1 MRLPGGAFGSGE
13 TGRDS
18 PGPSTRR
25 PIRPRIGTVTAKR
38 ACLALW
44 ILTAVCLPSHRL
56 AAERLAVH
64 TYTVADGLAGDQVT
78 AIVQDRQG
86 FLWIGTRTGLSRF
99 DGVNFRSFDTSDG
112 LPSVGIHAIHETI
125 DGTLLFGTGAG
136 LAKMRDEPDAEGRVF
151 ELIEDTPK
159 GVVAMAE
166 DGSGTLW
173 ASSRGRLYRS
183 TGTNT
188 SFREVE
194 TGIEWP
200 PPGGWSIGA
209 IVIDHDGSLW
219 LGSTLGLHRLLSDG
233 VLIHYSFTGDRWL
246 QRCFALH
253 MDWKG
258 RLWVGRDDVLVFKP
272 EAADSLIGIGHLGT
286 RRLDLRSSTA
296 LSEEPGSASRWNL
309 GHPSGPGIVF
319 GIDSGPNGDVWVVSH
334 WGAGVFGDDTI
345 VFHGRRT
352 GLVSDHL
359 TAVLADDAGNAWI
372 GTQSHGLMRI
382 NSTGFTSYTEDEGL
396 VERQTSSVTTG
407 PDGEIIVVGL
417 PPEGTIHLRDGDR
430 FVPIEI
436 PLPEDVLGHGW
447 GLNQVSFFDRD
458 GRLWVPTPRG
468 LFSFPRLADLQDLP
482 DSRHEKRLLPDD
494 EIYRIFEDS
503 RGDIWMGVLGD
514 TRLLRWERATD
525 TLHPYDADDGIPYEA
540 GTAFADNGTGVVW
553 IGFYNGGLARWRDGS
568 FELFD
573 HNDGVPRGMVNCLLY
588 DHRGRLWVGANAD
601 GLAVTDDPTAD
612 HPVWHR
618 WASGDGLTS
627 EAVFSLAEDRF
638 GRIYAGS
645 LKGVDRLDPETGRID
660 HFDTSTG
667 LVNNLVLDAI
677 TGPEGDLWFATDG
690 GVSRYRPAVETPRE
704 APAVFIDRVTIDGA
718 DLAVPLRGL
727 AAISRIALPSRTE
740 VVDIGFAAVDL
751 TPGSRL
757 EFEFSIDS
765 DTQIWT
771 STQGNRFVRL
781 AGLAPGKRS
790 ISIRARLPDGS
801 VGPAA
806 VVDLGIATPLW
817 RRWWFLASIVA
828 VVAIA
833 GWIVQRLRIRR
844 LKELHQVRSR
854 IAADLHDEMGLSLA
868 RVAILAD
875 VAGRSA
881 DNTTT
886 SDTLKEI
893 GGTARDLVDATSDMA
908 WALNPRHD
916 TVAALIARLRRQA
929 SEVAEGFGATFE
941 LEADP
946 LDGVPMASET
956 RRHLFLILKEAI
968 RNACRHG
975 RPDHLTLRIHRRA
988 SRLVIT
994 LEDDGVGFDTD
1005 SARDGQ
1011 GLPSM
1016 ERRATEM
1023 GATIS
1028 VASIPGEGTR
1038 IDLDVPFK
1046 TDA

>member
-1 MRLPGGAFGSGE
+1 MAAAPE
-13 TGRDS
+13 DS
-18 PGPSTRR
+18 VVEASTSNRFYSR
-25 PIRPRIGTVTAKR
+25 MEGMIAKR
-38 ACLALW
+38 FSSALW
-44 ILTAVCLPSHRL
+44 ILTTVVFPSQPL
-56 AAERLAVH
+56 GAERLAVH

-99 DGVNFRSFDTSDG
+99 DGVGFRSFGPDDG
-112 LPSVGIHAIHETI
+112 LPSAGIYAIHETI

-136 LAKMRDEPDAEGRVF
+136 LAKMRVERDVAGRVF
-151 ELIEDTPK
+151 ELIEDTPR

-173 ASSRGRLYRS
+173 ASSRGRLFRS

-200 PPGGWSIGA
+200 ATGGRSIGA

-219 LGSTLGLHRLLSDG
+219 LGSTVGLHRLLVDG
-233 VLIHYSFTGDRWL
+233 FLIHYSFTGDRWT
-246 QRCFALH
+246 QRCSALH
-253 MDWKG
+253 LDGKG

-272 EAADSLIGIGHLGT
+272 EAAGSLIGVDHLGT
-286 RRLDLRSSTA
+286 HRLDLRSPTA
-296 LSEEPGSASRWNL
+296 LSEEPGSASRWEL
-309 GHPSGPGIVF
+309 GHPSGPGVVF

-345 VFHGRRT
+345 AFHGRLS

-359 TAVLADDAGNAWI
+359 TAVLADESGNVWI

-436 PLPEDVLGHGW
+436 PLPEDVPRHGW
-447 GLNQVSFFDRD
+447 GLNHVSFFDRD
-458 GRLWVPTPRG
+458 GRLCVPTPKG
-468 LFSFPRLADLQDLP
+468 VFSFPRLADLRDLP
-482 DSRHEKRLLPDD
+482 QAHHDRRILPND
-494 EIYRIFEDS
+494 EIYRLFEDS
-503 RGDIWMGVLGD
+503 QGDLWMGAFTD
-514 TRLLRWERATD
+514 TRLIRWERATG
-525 TLHPYDADDGIPYEA
+525 TLHHYDSDDGIPFQP
-540 GTAFADNGTGVVW
+540 GTAFAEDASGAVW
-553 IGFYNGGLARWRDGS
+553 IGFYSGGLARWRDGS
-568 FELFD
+568 FEFFD
-573 HNDGVPRGMVNCLLY
+573 HEQDVPRGMVNCLLL

-612 HPVWHR
+612 QPVWR
-618 WASGDGLTS
+618 QWTSGDGLTS

-690 GVSRYRPAVETPRE
+690 GVSRYRPAVEAPRE
-704 APAVFIDRVTIDGA
+704 APAVFIDRVTIDGT

-727 AAISRIALPSRTE
+727 AAIPRISLPSRTE
-740 VVDIGFAAVDL
+740 VVDLGFAAVDL

-757 EFEFSIDS
+757 EFEFTVDAK
-765 DTQIWT
+765 TGIWS
-771 STQGNRFVRL
+771 STQGRRFVRL
-781 AGLAPGKRS
+781 AGLAPGRRS
-790 ISIRARLPDGS
+790 IAIHARLPDGS

-806 VVDLGIATPLW
+806 VINLEIATPLW
-817 RRWWFLASIVA
+817 RRWWFLASVVA
-828 VVAIA
+828 VIA
-833 GWIVQRLRIRR
+833 VSGWIVHRLRIRR

-875 VAGRSA
+875 VAGRNA
-881 DNTTT
+881 DDGTTGK
-886 SDTLKEI
+886 TLREI

-908 WALNPRHD
+908 WALDPRHD
-916 TVAALIARLRRQA
+916 TMAALVARLRRTA
-929 SEVAEGFGATFE
+929 SDVAEGYDAKFTLA
-941 LEADP
+941 ADP
-946 LDGVPMASET
+946 LDGVPMGSEA
-956 RRHLFLILKEAI
+956 RRHLFLILKEAV

-975 RPDHLTLRIHRRA
+975 RPDNVTLRIKRHT
-988 SRLVIT
+988 SRMVIT
-994 LEDDGVGFDTD
+994 LSDDGVGFDPD
-1005 SARDGQ
+1005 ASREGQ
-1011 GLPSM
+1011 GLNSM
-1016 ERRATEM
+1016 ERRTREM
-1023 GATIS
+1023 GGT
-1028 VASIPGEGTR
+1028 VSIESSPGRGTR
-1038 IDLDVPFK
+1038 IQLDVPLQ
-1046 TDA
+1046 TRA